1 MPDTRPKIATVEKLP
16 EGCSPVPPGRGAL
29 DTAHLLSPGPKPAGS
44 RCHNSVYRIVRRLLP
59 FPRRRQTLDDPEALR
74 LSATLK
80 PASAAPPP
88 PSSPTPLPRARMRW
102 CCGGG
107 GNNAAASSAST
118 SAHLQQQSLVRD
130 MGSTTVSPQ
139 STRQLEARN
148 RVHAASRRPESGD
161 VLEDEDANVT
171 GPLLSPN
178 HKNTGVA
185 QFDRFGPMLLHIHKL
200 AFYVNNGQHNNLL
213 DCCFVQKLR
222 HSGWQIVT
230 TGSQTALADL
240 RKHKPS
246 VVLFDH
252 KLHDV
257 LEVHATLRTS
267 PEGEDLLYAILTDRL
282 PSEKRLK
289 SLAKTELSQFF
300 LTSSPDIR
308 LCELFG
314 RFSSR
319 FRAIPA
325 LFAVVEEAE
334 QPIKICDDQNLVQ
347 YVNRAYE
354 LISGQSRNDV
364 LGTDATEMRLKTIN
378 GAPPDSSSLPPPAPP
393 TSGSTATTPGQTQT
407 VPENEN
413 LVPST
418 GSFGSVGAPNAPQP
432 CVHTQ
437 LNTRRRSSE
446 WHCITVPTSSQ
457 GNQYVYVKRGS
468 ADAICRDLSL
478 KSLRS
483 NSAMIDAPITEALN
497 VLSTVLPKCDED
509 TQSHLKEAIK
519 MLSVQE
525 LYAPNMTRFTNN
537 DRFASGYYD
546 GLIRLHHP
554 ARQRKRSVV
563 DAFRENQRRV
573 SGSETRRRI
582 SSDVVN
588 ALEAENVWQFDVIEL
603 ERVTDHHPLSHLGM
617 KIFDRWNVAETLRC
631 NPDTIQRWLT
641 LIEANYQSVN
651 HYHNATHAADV
662 LQATSYFLN
671 SENVGQHVQDNH
683 AIAAL
688 IAATVH
694 DLDHPGRGNAFLMNT
709 RQRLALLYNDH
720 SVLENH
726 HVALAF
732 HLTLSQSGA
741 NIFARMSRCEFTSLR
756 QAIIEMVLATDM
768 TKHFEYLTKFQQM
781 LLNPSDDEE
790 EREPNSLTVCRM
802 LIKCADIGNPA
813 REWKLCHEW
822 AMRIVEEY
830 FEQTSEEVEKGLPV
844 TMKGFDRESCN
855 IPMTQCTFVD
865 LFARETFTIW
875 SEFADLPILLIHL
888 ESNYERWKQQS
899 DSWEPNQNKNLRSLR
914 S

>member
-1 MPDTRPKIATVEKLP
+1 M
-16 EGCSPVPPGRGAL
+16 G
-29 DTAHLLSPGPKPAGS
+29 
-44 RCHNSVYRIVRRLLP
+44 
-59 FPRRRQTLDDPEALR
+59 
-74 LSATLK
+74 
-80 PASAAPPP
+80 
-88 PSSPTPLPRARMRW
+88 
-102 CCGGG
+102 
-107 GNNAAASSAST
+107 AAST
-118 SAHLQQQSLVRD
+118 
-130 MGSTTVSPQ
+130 TTVSPPT
-139 STRQLEARN
+139 TRQSESRN
-148 RVHAASRRPESGD
+148 RVHIINRRGDAGD
-161 VLEDEDANVT
+161 VLDDEETVT
-171 GPLLSPN
+171 GPLLSAASPN
-178 HKNTGVA
+178 HKKQGVL
-185 QFDRFGPMLLHIHKL
+185 QYDRFGPMLLQAQKL
-200 AFYVNNGQHNNLL
+200 ALYVNNGHQHAM
-213 DCCFVQKLR
+213 DCVFLQRLR
-222 HSGWQIVT
+222 QSGWQVLA
-230 TGSQTALADL
+230 TAANNASVDL

-246 VVLFDH
+246 VVFLDH
-252 KLHDV
+252 KLSEILDIQT
-257 LEVHATLRTS
+257 TLRS
-267 PEGEDLLYAILTDRL
+267 LPEGEDLLYAVLTDRV

-289 SLAKTELSQFF
+289 ILAKADLSQFF
-300 LTSSPDIR
+300 LTTSSDIR

-314 RFSSR
+314 RFFSR
-319 FRAIPA
+319 LRAIPA

-354 LISGQSRNDV
+354 VISGQSRNDV

-378 GAPPDSSSLPPPAPP
+378 GAPPASASLPPPAP
-393 TSGSTATTPGQTQT
+393 TSVSTATTPGQTQAGH
-407 VPENEN
+407 PDSEN
-413 LVPST
+413 LVPSG
-418 GSFGSVGAPNAPQP
+418 GSFGSSGAPNAPHGPLHSQAS
-432 CVHTQ
+432 
-437 LNTRRRSSE
+437 TRRRSSE

-483 NSAMIDAPITEALN
+483 NSAMMDAPITEALN
-497 VLSTVLPKCDED
+497 VISTVLPKCDED
-509 TQSHLKEAIK
+509 TQSHLREAIK

-525 LYAPNMTRFTNN
+525 LYAPTITRFTSN

-554 ARQRKRSVV
+554 PRQRKRSVV

-603 ERVTDHHPLSHLGM
+603 ERITDHHPLSHLGM

-732 HLTLSQSGA
+732 HLTLSQSGV
-741 NIFARMSRCEFTSLR
+741 NIFARMSRCEFSSLR

-781 LLNPSDDEE
+781 LLNPTDEDDE
-790 EREPNSLTVCRM
+790 RENNSLTVCRM

-830 FEQTSEEVEKGLPV
+830 FEQTSEEMEKGLPV

-865 LFARETFTIW
+865 LFARETFAIW
-875 SEFADLPILLIHL
+875 AEFADLPILLIHL
-888 ESNYERWKQQS
+888 ESNYEKWKQQA
-899 DSWEPNQNKNLRSLR
+899 DSWDPTKNLNLKAVKS
-914 S
+914 